1 MMQAD
6 RLAAEKAVLANKLP
20 SNIYVFRDMDSTNAH
35 LLVAARTN
43 RGNIYTV
50 KIMLNEFPNSI
61 PKVFINKMLYKK
73 DGTPMNEVSACMH
86 TWSAENNCTRIC
98 HYGSDSW
105 TPMVSLYKVY
115 VKARLWLEMYEQHL
129 KTGED
134 IDYYLNHQK

>member
-1 MMQAD
+1 MMDAQ
-6 RLAAEKAVLANKLP
+6 RFAAEKDVLSKKLP
-20 SNIYVFRDMDSTNAH
+20 SNIFIFREMETNNAH

-43 RGNIYTV
+43 RGNIYTI
-50 KIMLNEFPNSI
+50 KIILDEFPNRI

-73 DGTPMNEVSACMH
+73 DGTPMDSVSACMH
-86 TWSAENNCTRIC
+86 TWDAENGCTRIC
-98 HYGSDSW
+98 HYGFDSW